1 MELLYGRRRAHQFNN
16 PISTSEGDMA
26 AAAPLEALMGERSV
40 LTGMMGKSDKSVS
53 RETFLSD

>member
-1 MELLYGRRRAHQFNN
+1 
-16 PISTSEGDMA
+16 MA
-26 AAAPLEALMGERSV
+26 AAVPLEALMGERSV